1 MKRLSAL
8 TSTGLRLE
16 ASEMPDLYARVYARR
31 GSKALARIA
40 QVFGLNKS
48 ETARI
53 FGVSRQALDEWYAKG
68 VPMGRIGDVTRTQ
81 ALANALHDRFV
92 PERLPQIVRSPL
104 PGLDGAT
111 VLAALRAH
119 GTVAIFD
126 LLDRAFS
133 YTAT

>member
-1 MKRLSAL
+1 MFDVNGLGDACVLLALAFCLRYDGSMKRLSAL

-16 ASEMPDLYARVYARR
+16 ASAMPDLYTRVYARR

-53 FGVSRQALDEWYAKG
+53 FGVSRQALDEWYSKG

-81 ALANALHDRFV
+81 ALANALHDR
-92 PERLPQIVRSPL
+92 
-104 PGLDGAT
+104 
-111 VLAALRAH
+111 
-119 GTVAIFD
+119 
-126 LLDRAFS
+126 
-133 YTAT
+133 